1 MFLVCSYCSTYTT
14 THDRLAAIC
23 PELPAWASTRKV
35 KVIWILLEQETVSG
49 SGITW
54 AICKSAPRSRQI
66 TTPAPHHS
74 VLYGP
79 SLPPTNSVNALKAD
93 MCSRNLQIMTAA
105 MFSTKHAGF
114 PLSWLQKIPGL
125 FQDLRSIFPGP
136 CRKRA
141 MFKYRDKQRYWTC
154 GTSVN
159 HAQLLNKCTVNNGCK
174 TQMYYMDQR
183 CVVCRTGTWRLSY
196 KTT

>member
-1 MFLVCSYCSTYTT
+1 M
-14 THDRLAAIC
+14 
-23 PELPAWASTRKV
+23 
-35 KVIWILLEQETVSG
+35 SG

-79 SLPPTNSVNALKAD
+79 SLPPTNSVNALKVD

-141 MFKYRDKQRYWTC
+141 MFKYRDKQ
-154 GTSVN
+154 
-159 HAQLLNKCTVNNGCK
+159 QLLNVWHQRKPRTTIEQLHCK
-174 TQMYYMDQR
+174 QWLQNPDVLYGPE
-183 CVVCRTGTWRLSY
+183 VCSLQDWNMTAELQNYIVTLDMEDSCQQTSSQARLL
-196 KTT
+196 